1 MQNEAEDGK
10 PPPKLDE
17 VGSFEEKITQLES
30 QAAFTSRLILEMPC
44 VRFNQYIK
52 EHGLSD
58 KEVKEM
64 KEARR
69 RMKKRLYTKRSRER
83 KITKLDEV
91 GSLEEKITQLESQ
104 AAFTSSPAVQAV
116 LAAAGLV
123 GGAMAASVAKAT
135 ATVAKTDDGHM
146 EITQAGEK

>member
-69 RMKKRLYTKRSRER
+69 RMKNRLYGNPKPTISSLHPHTDERQAPRQQSRTR
-83 KITKLDEV
+83 TRPSAPLCTSPPTSHPASAAVDHVPMLGKEV
-91 GSLEEKITQLESQ
+91 FSTIRGSGSD
-104 AAFTSSPAVQAV
+104 SP
-116 LAAAGLV
+116 
-123 GGAMAASVAKAT
+123 
-135 ATVAKTDDGHM
+135 
-146 EITQAGEK
+146 